1 MGESFVGELGV
12 IGMRGCEDFVSE
24 VDSYLKDWRRHD
36 SDATFLIESSQ
47 PLYQTNLKSNLK
59 S

>member
-1 MGESFVGELGV
+1 MGETFVGELGV

-36 SDATFLIESSQ
+36 SDATFLIE
-47 PLYQTNLKSNLK
+47 
-59 S
+59 